1 MPDDCLEVFR
11 LHPARIAQV
20 YLVVETDPRDDSIAV
35 QKAEDVLRV
44 RTARVSDVEAKVL
57 ISNKTRKLRDRCG
70 LIVVGAFVHDL
81 RTCSFRETDEAQI
94 SVFDCG
100 REFGPLVDDE
110 RADVLECLGAT
121 KSGWRMRDTQ
131 DNELLSDIPVPSNAS
146 DRVPRPGPCDRLGCA
161 ARARPDAPRPPK
173 PGPHRQAGRRRLP
186 PESRTGTAPRG
197 RGGRPADRR
206 ARAVP
211 GARLRRARRD
221 LSFGPRRPARTRGDG
236 LAFASGVYLYTACCV
251 VASEFYA
258 SGMAKMAE
266 REGHAVDR
274 AWVALRLAH
283 FVAARRRGRVALRAA
298 GCAALAALML
308 RGIAEHYRYYGLLP
322 RLQQVTICLCA
333 LCLFGEALA
342 RGREAGGLPRG
353 PGGGCRIG
361 EAGPAPGP
369 AQAPLRRR
377 RGRLDQR
384 PLGPGGRVGVR
395 HPLAGGRE
403 LACREPPLVPLGV
416 PPPAAHAR
424 GERSV
429 HVG

>member
-1 MPDDCLEVFR
+1 M
-11 LHPARIAQV
+11 
-20 YLVVETDPRDDSIAV
+20 VETDPRDDSIAV

-81 RTCSFRETDEAQI
+81 RTSSFRETDEAQI

-100 REFGPLVDDE
+100 REFGLLVDDE

-146 DRVPRPGPCDRLGCA
+146 DRVPRPGPCDRLGRA

-197 RGGRPADRR
+197 RGGRPARAHGAGPGPPGAHGGRPADRR

-221 LSFGPRRPARTRGDG
+221 LSFGPQRPARTRGDG

-251 VASEFYA
+251 VANEFYA

-266 REGHAVDR
+266 QEGHAVDR

-283 FVAARRRGRVALRAA
+283 FVAASVLSLLVGLERPGPGGEAGRGRMALRAA
-298 GCAALAALML
+298 GCAALVALML
-308 RGIAEHYRYYGLLP
+308 RGIAEHYSYYSFLP
-322 RLQQVTICLCA
+322 RLQTAAIYLCA
-333 LCLFGEALA
+333 LCPVGAALERAGSGLEASRA
-342 RGREAGGLPRG
+342 
-353 PGGGCRIG
+353 
-361 EAGPAPGP
+361 
-369 AQAPLRRR
+369 AQE
-377 RGRLDQR
+377 GD
-384 PLGPGGRVGVR
+384 VG
-395 HPLAGGRE
+395 
-403 LACREPPLVPLGV
+403 
-416 PPPAAHAR
+416 
-424 GERSV
+424 
-429 HVG
+429 

>member
-81 RTCSFRETDEAQI
+81 RASSFRETDEAQI

-146 DRVPRPGPCDRLGCA
+146 DRVPRPGPCDRLG
-161 ARARPDAPRPPK
+161 RAVRVRPDAPRPPK
-173 PGPHRQAGRRRLP
+173 PGPHRQVGRRRLP

-221 LSFGPRRPARTRGDG
+221 LSFDPRRPAHTRGDG

-251 VASEFYA
+251 VGYEFYT
-258 SGMAKMAE
+258 SGMAKLAGQ
-266 REGHAVDR
+266 EGHAVDR
-274 AWVALRLAH
+274 AWVVRFLAH
-283 FVAARRRGRVALRAA
+283 FVVTSTVLLLATVERRGGHGEVRHGRVALLAA
-298 GCAALAALML
+298 ACAAPIALSCLGIVGRYPYYTIPRTAQML
-308 RGIAEHYRYYGLLP
+308 
-322 RLQQVTICLCA
+322 VCLCA
-333 LCLFGEALA
+333 LHPAGDALERVGA
-342 RGREAGGLPRG
+342 RLD
-353 PGGGCRIG
+353 
-361 EAGPAPGP
+361 GPAG
-369 AQAPLRRR
+369 AAPE
-377 RGRLDQR
+377 GD
-384 PLGPGGRVGVR
+384 VG
-395 HPLAGGRE
+395 
-403 LACREPPLVPLGV
+403 
-416 PPPAAHAR
+416 
-424 GERSV
+424 
-429 HVG
+429 

>member
-81 RTCSFRETDEAQI
+81 RTSSFRETDEAQI

-100 REFGPLVDDE
+100 REFGLLVDDE

-146 DRVPRPGPCDRLGCA
+146 DRVPRPGPCDRLG
-161 ARARPDAPRPPK
+161 RA
-173 PGPHRQAGRRRLP
+173 
-186 PESRTGTAPRG
+186 
-197 RGGRPADRR
+197 

-251 VASEFYA
+251 VANEFYA
-258 SGMAKMAE
+258 PGMAVVAGQK
-266 REGHAVDR
+266 GHAVDR

-283 FVAARRRGRVALRAA
+283 FVAASALS
-298 GCAALAALML
+298 LLVALML
-308 RGIAEHYRYYGLLP
+308 RGIAERYRYYGLLP
-322 RLQQVTICLCA
+322 RLQ
-333 LCLFGEALA
+333 
-342 RGREAGGLPRG
+342 
-353 PGGGCRIG
+353 
-361 EAGPAPGP
+361 
-369 AQAPLRRR
+369 
-377 RGRLDQR
+377 
-384 PLGPGGRVGVR
+384 
-395 HPLAGGRE
+395 
-403 LACREPPLVPLGV
+403 
-416 PPPAAHAR
+416 
-424 GERSV
+424 
-429 HVG
+429 

>member
-1 MPDDCLEVFR
+1 M
-11 LHPARIAQV
+11 
-20 YLVVETDPRDDSIAV
+20 VETDPRDDSIAV

-44 RTARVSDVEAKVL
+44 RTARVSDVETKVL

-81 RTCSFRETDEAQI
+81 RASSFRETDEAQI

-100 REFGPLVDDE
+100 REFGLLVDDE

-146 DRVPRPGPCDRLGCA
+146 DRVPRPGPCDRLGRA
-161 ARARPDAPRPPK
+161 ARVRPDAPRPPK
-173 PGPHRQAGRRRLP
+173 PGPHRQVGRRRLP

-251 VASEFYA
+251 VANEFYA
-258 SGMAKMAE
+258 SGMAVVAGQV
-266 REGHAVDR
+266 GHAVDR
-274 AWVALRLAH
+274 GWVALRLAH
-283 FVAARRRGRVALRAA
+283 FVAASALSLLVGVERPGPGGEAGRVALRAA

-308 RGIAEHYRYYGLLP
+308 RGIAEHYRYYDPLP
-322 RLQQVTICLCA
+322 RLQQVTICLCV
-333 LCLFGEALA
+333 LCLVGEALERVGA
-342 RGREAGGLPRG
+342 KLD
-353 PGGGCRIG
+353 G
-361 EAGPAPGP
+361 EASRAAPEG
-369 AQAPLRRR
+369 
-377 RGRLDQR
+377 D
-384 PLGPGGRVGVR
+384 
-395 HPLAGGRE
+395 AG
-403 LACREPPLVPLGV
+403 
-416 PPPAAHAR
+416 
-424 GERSV
+424 
-429 HVG
+429 